1 MIKNL
6 GTNNLRILKAEK
18 EDLEK
23 ILQLQK
29 ECFKAEGQ
37 LYADFNIVP
46 LTETLEEIEK
56 EYENGVLYLK
66 GVIDGM
72 IVASVRGYTEN
83 DTAYIGKL
91 IVDGCFQNRKFGQL
105 MMAEIEHQLKACSRY
120 ELFTGFKS
128 EKNIHL
134 YKKLGYQEFKT
145 ETVSDNVK
153 LIFLEKNRVE

>member
-1 MIKNL
+1 MIKDL
-6 GTNNLRILKAEK
+6 GTNNLRILKAGK

-29 ECFKAEGQ
+29 ECFKVEGQ
-37 LYADFNIVP
+37 LYNDFNIPP

-56 EYENGVLYLK
+56 EYDNGVLYLK
-66 GVIDGM
+66 GVIDGV
-72 IVASVRGYTEN
+72 IVASVKGYSEN
-83 DTAYIGKL
+83 DTAFIGKL

-105 MMAEIEHQLKACSRY
+105 LMAEIEHHLKDCSRY

-134 YKKLGYQEFKT
+134 YKKLGYREFKT
-145 ETVSDNVK
+145 ETVRDTVK
-153 LIFLEKNRVE
+153 LVFLEKNRP